1 MRLRELRNKSGLT
14 QNEIANKLSV
24 SGQTIL
30 NWENGIYEPKI
41 YQLIQLADLFNVS
54 VDYLI
59 ERKNNEKSVD
69 DICKELEKISK
80 EEFLH
85 FIRTTLANK
94 WLFIISRQEKGAKC
108 HKLLWYIFGEEEGI
122 ELANF

>member
-1 MRLRELRNKSGLT
+1 MKLRELRNKNGLT
-14 QNEIANKLSV
+14 QNEIATKLSV

-59 ERKNNEKSVD
+59 ERKSNEKQID
-69 DICKELEKISK
+69 DICKELETISK
-80 EEFLH
+80 EEFIE
-85 FIRTTLANK
+85 FIRNALSK
-94 WLFIISRQEKGAKC
+94 
-108 HKLLWYIFGEEEGI
+108 
-122 ELANF
+122 

>member
-1 MRLRELRNKSGLT
+1 MRLRELRNKNGLT
-14 QNEIANKLSV
+14 QNEIATKLSV

-59 ERKNNEKSVD
+59 ERKSNEKQID
-69 DICKELEKISK
+69 DICKELETISK
-80 EEFLH
+80 EEFIE
-85 FIRTTLANK
+85 FIRNALSK
-94 WLFIISRQEKGAKC
+94 
-108 HKLLWYIFGEEEGI
+108 
-122 ELANF
+122 

>member
-1 MRLRELRNKSGLT
+1 MRLRELRNKNGLT
-14 QNEIANKLSV
+14 QNEIAAKLNV

-41 YQLIQLADLFNVS
+41 NQLIQLADLFNVS

-59 ERKNNEKSVD
+59 KRKNNEKSID

-80 EEFLH
+80 EELISFVRMSL
-85 FIRTTLANK
+85 LNK
-94 WLFIISRQEKGAKC
+94 
-108 HKLLWYIFGEEEGI
+108 
-122 ELANF
+122 

>member
-14 QNEIANKLSV
+14 QNEIANKLGV

-41 YQLIQLADLFNVS
+41 NQLIQLADLFNVS

-59 ERKNNEKSVD
+59 ERKSNRNID

-80 EEFLH
+80 EDFIE
-85 FIRTTLANK
+85 FIRN
-94 WLFIISRQEKGAKC
+94 
-108 HKLLWYIFGEEEGI
+108 
-122 ELANF
+122 ELKK

>member
-1 MRLRELRNKSGLT
+1 MRLRELRNKNGLT
-14 QNEIANKLSV
+14 QNEIATKLSV

-59 ERKNNEKSVD
+59 ERKSNEKQID
-69 DICKELEKISK
+69 NICKELETISK
-80 EEFLH
+80 EEFIE
-85 FIRTTLANK
+85 FIRNALSK
-94 WLFIISRQEKGAKC
+94 
-108 HKLLWYIFGEEEGI
+108 
-122 ELANF
+122 

>member
-14 QNEIANKLSV
+14 QNEIANKLGV

-41 YQLIQLADLFNVS
+41 NQLIELADLFDVT

-59 ERKNNEKSVD
+59 ERKTNYKSGD
-69 DICKELEKISK
+69 AICKELERIPKESIINFIK
-80 EEFLH
+80 EEL
-85 FIRTTLANK
+85 
-94 WLFIISRQEKGAKC
+94 Q
-108 HKLLWYIFGEEEGI
+108 KL
-122 ELANF
+122 

>member
-14 QNEIANKLSV
+14 QNEIAAKLGV

-41 YQLIQLADLFNVS
+41 NQLIQLADLFNVS

-59 ERKNNEKSVD
+59 ERKGNEKRID
-69 DICKELEKISK
+69 EICKELETISK
-80 EEFLH
+80 EDFIEFVRKALS
-85 FIRTTLANK
+85 K
-94 WLFIISRQEKGAKC
+94 
-108 HKLLWYIFGEEEGI
+108 
-122 ELANF
+122 

>member
-14 QNEIANKLSV
+14 QNEIANKLGV

-41 YQLIQLADLFNVS
+41 NQLIQLADLFNVT

-59 ERKNNEKSVD
+59 ERKNNDKKAD
-69 DICKELEKISK
+69 DICRELERIPKENIINFIK
-80 EEFLH
+80 EE
-85 FIRTTLANK
+85 IK
-94 WLFIISRQEKGAKC
+94 
-108 HKLLWYIFGEEEGI
+108 KL
-122 ELANF
+122 

>member
-14 QNEIANKLSV
+14 QNEIANKLGV

-41 YQLIQLADLFNVS
+41 NQLIELADLFDVT

-59 ERKNNEKSVD
+59 ERKTNYNSINA
-69 DICKELEKISK
+69 ICKELERIPKENIINFIK
-80 EEFLH
+80 EEL
-85 FIRTTLANK
+85 
-94 WLFIISRQEKGAKC
+94 Q
-108 HKLLWYIFGEEEGI
+108 KL
-122 ELANF
+122 

>member
-14 QNEIANKLSV
+14 QNEIANKLGV

-41 YQLIQLADLFNVS
+41 GQLIQLADLFNVT

-59 ERKNNEKSVD
+59 ERKTSDKNID
-69 DICKELEKISK
+69 DICRELEKIPK
-80 EEFLH
+80 ED
-85 FIRTTLANK
+85 
-94 WLFIISRQEKGAKC
+94 IINFVKTELK
-108 HKLLWYIFGEEEGI
+108 KL
-122 ELANF
+122 

>member
-14 QNEIANKLSV
+14 QNEIASKLGV

-41 YQLIQLADLFNVS
+41 NQLIQLADLFNVS

-59 ERKNNEKSVD
+59 ERKRSEQSID
-69 DICKELEKISK
+69 DLCKELERIPK
-80 EEFLH
+80 EDFIE
-85 FIRTTLANK
+85 FIRN
-94 WLFIISRQEKGAKC
+94 
-108 HKLLWYIFGEEEGI
+108 
-122 ELANF
+122 ELKND